1 MAEQINEQVQNI
13 TDNLAQPVAAP
24 VYATPSVVSVPA
36 PQPSQ
41 VYSAANIAQAA
52 TSPVARPDLSDP
64 FGVRDFYMNSPEI
77 QAARAEAQ
85 RIQEAINA
93 SRQGLRTTTTALQ
106 NQNEQAMGGTG
117 ASINLIGRQVGRA
130 RELTSNEL
138 AALSEN
144 QLAAQSYLDT
154 LLQEGQAKY
163 AIAEQQRAQIQEL
176 IAQTGG
182 KAGISYADTFETAI
196 KKATKYQEEQAKE
209 AEKKAYKDSLK
220 AQLQALGKNTRGL
233 STKELEK
240 KLRKAFKSKQAYEEE
255 IKQLELAAKRK
266 ALSGGSGTAG
276 ERLGSIGAT
285 AQTALLSSR
294 GSDGKVDPGVY
305 TSQRASYMRAGGTS
319 SDFDAQFGGLLS
331 ANEQRNL
338 GVQLSG
344 STSKSGL
351 TPAQKTQIADF
362 DSTIQSARD
371 AASLAK
377 NVNTGFI
384 SGRVGKIGQSLGFAS
399 ENFVNLNAKLS
410 QVKSNFMKA
419 LAGANVTESERKRLE
434 AFLPDVNDSEK
445 TIQTKLS
452 NFVTELERQR
462 DNLQIQGGGTGQ
474 IRVIRKSDGAE
485 GYIPANEFDPSEY
498 TMI

>member
-240 KLRKAFKSKQAYEEE
+240 KLRKAIKSKQAYEEE

-285 AQTALLSSR
+285 AQAALLSSR

-338 GVQLSG
+338 GISTTSSKASLESEQSAQKAQQTASSALSIVERLKNAGSALGNTVGPISSKLPTLRGASADFEQNYNALKSLLTLENMGVMKGVLSDSDIKIIQNASANLSLGQSEAGFRDELDRIQAILQNRLSG
-344 STSKSGL
+344 GSNDPLG
-351 TPAQKTQIADF
+351 
-362 DSTIQSARD
+362 
-371 AASLAK
+371 
-377 NVNTGFI
+377 
-384 SGRVGKIGQSLGFAS
+384 LGF
-399 ENFVNLNAKLS
+399 
-410 QVKSNFMKA
+410 
-419 LAGANVTESERKRLE
+419 
-434 AFLPDVNDSEK
+434 
-445 TIQTKLS
+445 
-452 NFVTELERQR
+452 
-462 DNLQIQGGGTGQ
+462 
-474 IRVIRKSDGAE
+474 
-485 GYIPANEFDPSEY
+485 
-498 TMI
+498 